1 MTIIRLD
8 PTAAHARLS
17 GDERAVLID
26 VRSRVEHEYVGHPP
40 GALHVAWSEWPAWQP
55 FADFAVRVRAA
66 LEAAGHSEPEAVPL
80 FMLCRSGGRSLAAAE
95 ALVAAGFASVH
106 NVEEGFEGIKDAQ
119 GHRNTVNGWRA
130 RGLPWVQT

>member
-8 PTAAHARLS
+8 PTAAHARL
-17 GDERAVLID
+17 GDEQRGVLID

-40 GALHVAWSEWPAWQP
+40 GALHVAFSEFPDWRPVP
-55 FADFAVRVRAA
+55 DFAERVRSA
-66 LEAAGHSEPEAVPL
+66 LAAAGHADPQAVPV

-95 ALVAAGFASVH
+95 ALVAAGFVSVH
-106 NVEEGFEGIKDAQ
+106 NIEEGFEGVRDAE
-119 GHRNTVNGWRA
+119 GHRNTIDGWRA